1 MRLVP
6 TRPLGPLSVEITMR
20 TRTFAAA
27 AALLLAATAAPALA
41 QTAPATRPAAKA
53 ATAAHAPARRRGPND
68 SFRPRAR
75 HLVYVAVP
83 GSLEQPGWH
92 NGIGVV
98 VLDANDGWKFVKRV
112 PTWEYAASMSPEQV
126 SGMAASPVTNMTYVA
141 ARGRLGAFDMA
152 TDKMVWTTVL
162 DGKCCERPQVTPDG
176 RYIIVGS
183 DLQDYWYKLDARTGK
198 LVAKIAAP
206 ESMNAHNLNLSGDG
220 KLAFMSPNNKVMSI
234 ADIARARTVKTIR
247 FPDNVR
253 VFVLNKDS
261 TRIYSNINNFM
272 GYVVADAQTGRI
284 LKQVEVTSVDWRS
297 KWNQNPRPRIPHGC
311 PSHGI
316 AITPD
321 GKEIWVDDGIF
332 NKIHIF
338 SNTDDP
344 KEIATIDSA
353 AGPGPFW
360 LTFGLDGKYA
370 YASSGDIIDVNTHKI
385 VGTMKDEY
393 GRTLY
398 SEKLLDI
405 TFDNGHAQR
414 VSNQFAN
421 QYGDYQTAE
430 EMGVGPHVTPKPG
443 SAPLIV
449 GSTGPDP
456 NAGLKK
462 VAD

>member
-1 MRLVP
+1 MTLR
-6 TRPLGPLSVEITMR
+6 SVLL
-20 TRTFAAA
+20 AA
-27 AALLLAATAAPALA
+27 AALSTAIAVAPAAMAQGPAADAATRAK
-41 QTAPATRPAAKA
+41 PAASP
-53 ATAAHAPARRRGPND
+53 APARRRGPND

-75 HLVYVAVP
+75 QLIYVAVP

-92 NGIGVV
+92 NGTGIV
-98 VLDANDGWKFVKRV
+98 VLDVNDGWKFVKRV

-152 TDKMVWTTVL
+152 TDRMVWTTTL

-176 RYIIVGS
+176 RFIIVGS

-198 LVAKIAAP
+198 LLAKIAAP
-206 ESMNAHNLNLSGDG
+206 ESPNAHNLNLSADG
-220 KLAFMSPNNKVMSI
+220 RLAFMSPNNKVMSI
-234 ADIARARTVKTIR
+234 ADIASAKTIRTIR

-253 VFVLNKDS
+253 VFVLNKDA
-261 TRIYSNINNFM
+261 TRIYSNINNFL
-272 GYVVADAQTGRI
+272 GYVVADATTGKI

-297 KWNQNPRPRIPHGC
+297 KWNATPRPRIPHGC

-344 KEIATIDSA
+344 KEIATIDSV

-360 LTFGLDGKYA
+360 LTFGLDEKYA
-370 YASSGDIIDVNTHKI
+370 YASSGDIIDIKTHKI
-385 VGTMKDEY
+385 VGAMKDEY
-393 GRTLY
+393 GRPLY

-405 TFDNGHAQR
+405 SFDNGHAQR

-421 QYGDYQTAE
+421 QYGDYKTAE
-430 EMGVGPHVTPKPG
+430 KRGVGPHVTPLPG

-449 GSTGPDP
+449 GGSGRDP
-456 NAGLKK
+456 NAGMKQ
-462 VAD
+462 VP